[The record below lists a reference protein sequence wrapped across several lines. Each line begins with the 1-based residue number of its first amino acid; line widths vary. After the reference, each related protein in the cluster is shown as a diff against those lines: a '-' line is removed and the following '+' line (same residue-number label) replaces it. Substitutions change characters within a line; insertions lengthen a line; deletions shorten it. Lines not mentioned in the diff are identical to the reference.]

1 MVEEIR
7 IESNYREIIV
17 AATIVRTRNGVR
29 EKGQKNTQNGEMES
43 VEVAVVMMRVKS
55 SHSLVVKVI
64 RIEVFGLISK

>member
-29 EKGQKNTQNGEMES
+29 EKGQQNTQNGEMES
-43 VEVAVVMMRVKS
+43 VEVAVVMVRVKS

-64 RIEVFGLISK
+64 RIEGYGLISK